1 MPERAGELR
10 FDQPTYFRS
19 EGIESTRSV
28 AVGVAT
34 KCHLHAA
41 IAAEGVDEDGE
52 VRADDIGKEESFA
65 AAIVESRVVL
75 FRCIGGEAGCRR
87 LADQVS
93 DRRDLEHRADGT
105 GDTLEFTSAIERGE
119 EIAKGRIHWQEIRSL
134 MTQPQEQ
141 GNSGELA
148 EPKRAS
154 IDETYQ
160 RDWPKYFEAVSGKPP
175 RDTVLFA
182 LQRFAEEG
190 VKERWAIDIACG
202 EGRDTRAILAA
213 GPWTVLAVDGHA
225 EAVERTKAQIPPQYR
240 NRCIVRQAVME
251 LLPPETEHAGMIDLV
266 NASFAL
272 PFCDPQGFPA
282 LWEWIKHML
291 KPGGRFAGQFFGERD
306 DWYNIRPGSHMTQD
320 QLIDLFDGFVIEHFD
335 EVEKDGADAMGGMKH
350 HHVFHVVARLSGAQ
364 APKT

>member
-1 MPERAGELR
+1 
-10 FDQPTYFRS
+10 
-19 EGIESTRSV
+19 
-28 AVGVAT
+28 
-34 KCHLHAA
+34 
-41 IAAEGVDEDGE
+41 
-52 VRADDIGKEESFA
+52 
-65 AAIVESRVVL
+65 
-75 FRCIGGEAGCRR
+75 
-87 LADQVS
+87 
-93 DRRDLEHRADGT
+93 
-105 GDTLEFTSAIERGE
+105 
-119 EIAKGRIHWQEIRSL
+119 

-141 GNSGELA
+141 EDSGELA
-148 EPKRAS
+148 GPERAS
-154 IDETYQ
+154 IDRTYQ

-202 EGRDTRAILAA
+202 EGRDTRAILQS

-251 LLPPETEHAGMIDLV
+251 LLPAETEHAGMIDLV

-282 LWEWIKHML
+282 LWAWIRQML

-320 QLIDLFDGFVIEHFD
+320 QLIDLFDGFVMEHLD
-335 EVEKDGADAMGGMKH
+335 EVEKDGDDAMGGIKH
-350 HHVFHVVARLSGAQ
+350 HHVFHVVARLSGAGV
-364 APKT
+364 PNI